1 MDFYPAALASRIKIH
16 ILIKKQ
22 NIRPYITPRYVT
34 QRNLKK
40 LLYACLTGP
49 RAGIREPLNLKSN
62 RYEKEKLH
70 AADCRGAQTERR
82 KRIRRFHAARNRRLG
97 Q

>member
-1 MDFYPAALASRIKIH
+1 MAFLPCGIGQQDK
-16 ILIKKQ
+16 
-22 NIRPYITPRYVT
+22 NPYINKETEHSAIHNAPLRDT
-34 QRNLKK
+34 KESQK
-40 LLYACLTGP
+40 LLYACLPGP